1 MTEEEFAQR
10 VEDMQRDG
18 FAILP
23 DVLTQA
29 ECDEAQAGLDRL
41 VPERGRGGTECSGA
55 PVRRGLA
62 AVANSVS

>member
-29 ECDEAQAGLDRL
+29 ECDEA
-41 VPERGRGGTECSGA
+41 
-55 PVRRGLA
+55 
-62 AVANSVS
+62 